1 MYGSMVLTYPQ
12 VIGRSEQSSN
22 TMRACSSN
30 SPSSSSDH
38 SIVRD
43 IPHYAQGGKTGHNDN
58 LQDVIRSGF
67 LWVGK
72 ACYGEMA
79 THVEGLST

>member
-1 MYGSMVLTYPQ
+1 MVQDLLTYPQ
-12 VIGRSEQSSN
+12 EIGRSEQRSN
-22 TMRACSSN
+22 TMRARSSN
-30 SPSSSSDH
+30 SPSSSDH
-38 SIVRD
+38 LDVSD